1 MESNSKSIRI
11 MKEEKVSKALLTL
24 GIPTIIGMLINA
36 SYNVIDAYFTGSLG
50 ISQMGA
56 ISVTFPITQGI
67 NGIGIGIG
75 AGAGSYISR
84 LLGKKDINKANT
96 TASTAVFSSIL
107 AGIIITIFTIA
118 FLDKILV
125 ALGATETIIPFAKEY
140 GEICIAFCILPLF
153 NVTMNNI
160 MVAQGE
166 GKISMTAMIIGAI
179 ANTILAP
186 IFMFK
191 LNFGIRGAA
200 IATVIAQS
208 LTTSFYIWYAASKS
222 YIKISIHKISFQKEI
237 CIETLKVGIPTI
249 LFNLLSSLSVGL
261 INLKASMYGSEQ
273 VAAMGIVTRVFA
285 IATYI
290 VFGYSK
296 GLQPIAGYN
305 YGAKNFS
312 RLKELMKVALIQT
325 TVFCI
330 IAAILMFIGSNQ
342 IMSIF
347 TSDSLVKST
356 GSMALEVNGIAFITF
371 GIQMVFATFF
381 LAFGKAREGGILSI
395 CRQGIMFI
403 PAILILPSLIGFN
416 GVIYSQ
422 AIADVLTTILTVILA
437 IGLVKKLKNKQDE
450 KINLKDVQFGIEG
463 N

>member
-24 GIPTIIGMLINA
+24 SIPMIICLLVNA
-36 SYNVIDAYFTGSLG
+36 SYNVIDAYFAGILG
-50 ISQMGA
+50 INQIGA
-56 ISVTFPITQGI
+56 ISITFPITQGI
-67 NGIGIGIG
+67 VGVGVGIG

-84 LLGKKDINKANT
+84 LLGKKDIDKANN
-96 TASTAVFSSIL
+96 TASTAVFISIT
-107 AGIIITIFTIA
+107 AGIIITIFTIM
-118 FLDKILV
+118 FLDKVLG
-125 ALGATETIIPFAKEY
+125 ALGATETIMPFAKEY
-140 GEICIAFCILPLF
+140 GVICISFCILPIF

-160 MVAQGE
+160 MAAQGE
-166 GKISMTAMIIGAI
+166 GKISMTAMIIGAVSNI
-179 ANTILAP
+179 ILAP
-186 IFMFK
+186 ILIFK
-191 LNFGIRGAA
+191 LNLGLRGAA
-200 IATVIAQS
+200 ISTVISQAITS
-208 LTTSFYIWYAASKS
+208 SFYIWYTNSKG
-222 YIKISIHKISFQKEI
+222 YLKISINNVSLQKDICLQILKI
-237 CIETLKVGIPTI
+237 GIPTI
-249 LFNLLSSLSVGL
+249 LFNLLSSVSMGL
-261 INLKASMYGSEQ
+261 ITLKASIYGTEQ
-273 VAAMGIVTRVFA
+273 VAAMGIITRVFA
-285 IATYI
+285 VATYV

-305 YGAKNFS
+305 YGAKNFN
-312 RLKELMKVALIQT
+312 RLKEIMKVSTIQAT
-325 TVFCI
+325 AFCI

-356 GSMALEVNGIAFITF
+356 GSMALKINGMAFLTF

-403 PAILILPSLIGFN
+403 PTILILPSLIGFY

-422 AIADVLTTILTVILA
+422 AIADVLTTVLTIILA
-437 IGLVKKLKNKQDE
+437 IGLVKKLEIKQDE

>member
-1 MESNSKSIRI
+1 MQTKNKSIEI

-24 GIPTIIGMLINA
+24 GIPIIIGMLINA
-36 SYNVIDAYFTGSLG
+36 SYNVIDAYFTGTLG

-84 LLGKKDINKANT
+84 LLGKKDIHKANI
-96 TASTAVFSSIL
+96 TASTAVFSSVI

-125 ALGATETIIPFAKEY
+125 ALGATKTIIPFAKEY
-140 GEICIAFCILPLF
+140 GMICIVFCILPIF

-179 ANTILAP
+179 ANIILAP
-186 IFMFK
+186 ILMFK
-191 LNFGIRGAA
+191 FNFGIRGAA

-208 LTTSFYIWYAASKS
+208 ITSSFYVWYVISKS
-222 YIKISIHKISFQKEI
+222 YLKISIHNVSFQKDI
-237 CIETLKVGIPTI
+237 CIETLKVGVPTI
-249 LFNLLSSLSVGL
+249 LFNSLSSVSIGL
-261 INLKASMYGSEQ
+261 INSKASMYGSEQ

-296 GLQPIAGYN
+296 GLQPIVGYN
-305 YGAKNFS
+305 YGAKNFN
-312 RLKELMKVALIQT
+312 RLKEIMKVSIIQT

-330 IAAILMFIGSNQ
+330 IATILMIICSNQ
-342 IMSIF
+342 IISIF
-347 TSDSLVKST
+347 SNDYLVKTT
-356 GSMALEVNGIAFITF
+356 GSMALRVNGIAFLPF

-381 LAFGKAREGGILSI
+381 LSLGKGKEGGILSI

-403 PAILILPSLIGFN
+403 PVILILPSLIGFN

-422 AIADVLTTILTVILA
+422 AIADVLTTVLTVILA
-437 IGLVKKLKNKQDE
+437 IGLVKKLKIKQDE
-450 KINLKDVQFGIEG
+450 EINLKDVQFGVQG